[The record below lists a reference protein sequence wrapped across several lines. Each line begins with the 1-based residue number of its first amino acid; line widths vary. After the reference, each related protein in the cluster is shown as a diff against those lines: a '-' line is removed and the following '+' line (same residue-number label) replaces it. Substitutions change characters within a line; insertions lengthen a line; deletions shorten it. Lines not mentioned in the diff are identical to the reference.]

1 MDLIYD
7 TNADAAAALAAIKAA
22 TKTGA
27 QLQAAWDKFQKIV
40 LDESPVAFTVVSPR
54 LAAHTNKVKGID
66 LIYAFIGPYLRDV
79 YMVK

>member
-1 MDLIYD
+1 M
-7 TNADAAAALAAIKAA
+7 
-22 TKTGA
+22 
-27 QLQAAWDKFQKIV
+27 